1 MATINGIQYI
11 RADVNDNSEI
21 VVRVKQYDKATR
33 ILNVTYA
40 ESGNVYRIDS
50 NLYRA
55 VAKVKTPSYHNADYL
70 ATIESDGTIT
80 IPLSDNIL
88 NTAGIGSVEIDLYS
102 KTSESVISTMPIKLI
117 VIGSVYDDTE
127 EVGSDEYSALKDL
140 ISEVT
145 VKETE
150 YETAENVRVD
160 AENKR
165 IAEEKIRKEEEG
177 KRAKAESERA
187 AKFGELKKQS
197 EEATAGAEKV
207 NIKSNSSTDSYTL
220 TITNRKGQSSTS
232 PNLLNKLS
240 IGTVSTLDSKASA
253 TASLSGN
260 FGSQKLNIGIPGG
273 LIALQP
279 VRNWSDSYITI
290 GMTTNCTVSDFNRT
304 PIVGDVFINLDKG
317 SNAGTWEIMSV
328 SGSSVT
334 MKLLSFTNLHGVDG
348 KHGYGLYRYNGAL
361 DTSVPT
367 CTRSLIQPTSG
378 ELYSSETIIDTNGN
392 IFAITKNYES
402 GDSVSIAFRYSLFE
416 RMTVDDFEE
425 MFTPTVIPTQNSEND
440 DVESTTE
447 NVINGNEDL
456 KSTES
461 ENTTE

>member
-177 KRAKAESERA
+177 KRAKAESE
-187 AKFGELKKQS
+187 QS

-279 VRNWSDSYITI
+279 VRNWSDSYTTI
-290 GMTTNCTVSDFNRT
+290 GMTTNCTVSDFNRA

-334 MKLLSFTNLHGVDG
+334 MKLLSFTNLH
-348 KHGYGLYRYNGAL
+348 
-361 DTSVPT
+361 
-367 CTRSLIQPTSG
+367 
-378 ELYSSETIIDTNGN
+378 
-392 IFAITKNYES
+392 
-402 GDSVSIAFRYSLFE
+402 
-416 RMTVDDFEE
+416 
-425 MFTPTVIPTQNSEND
+425 
-440 DVESTTE
+440 
-447 NVINGNEDL
+447 
-456 KSTES
+456 
-461 ENTTE
+461 